1 MKRSAKIAKSGS
13 LRTGLL
19 SYKHFLETGETRI
32 EILKSSYINFYQF
45 I

>member
-32 EILKSSYINFYQF
+32 EGKILNELYPVT
-45 I
+45 